1 MMGDILKLAAIA
13 VTAALCATVVR
24 KTVPEISVVMVL
36 AAGVLLLT
44 AALDAMGSVTAVMN
58 DLADTAGL
66 SPAILSPVLKTA
78 GIAVLTHIA
87 AEVCRD
93 AKEGGLA
100 AFLEVAGS
108 ALALLVALPLLQ
120 TVLSMI
126 TELL

>member
-1 MMGDILKLAAIA
+1 MRLAAVA
-13 VTAALCATVVR
+13 VIAALCATVVR
-24 KTVPEISVVMVL
+24 KAVPEISIALVL
-36 AAGVLLLT
+36 AAGVFLLL
-44 AALDAMGSVTAVMN
+44 AAMDALDSVVAVMN

-66 SPAILSPVLKTA
+66 SPALLSPVLKTA
-78 GIAVLTHIA
+78 GIAILTHVSGA
-87 AEVCRD
+87 VCRD

>member
-1 MMGDILKLAAIA
+1 MGEIIKLAAAA
-13 VTAALCATVVR
+13 VAAALCAAVVR
-24 KTVPEISVVMVL
+24 KAAPEVSLVLVL
-36 AAGVLLLT
+36 AAGVLILT
-44 AALDAMGSVTAVMN
+44 PALDAMGSVVDVMN
-58 DLADTAGL
+58 GLADTAGL
-66 SPAILSPVLKTA
+66 SPALIAPVLKTA
-78 GIAVLTHIA
+78 GIAVLTHVSA
-87 AEVCRD
+87 AVCRD